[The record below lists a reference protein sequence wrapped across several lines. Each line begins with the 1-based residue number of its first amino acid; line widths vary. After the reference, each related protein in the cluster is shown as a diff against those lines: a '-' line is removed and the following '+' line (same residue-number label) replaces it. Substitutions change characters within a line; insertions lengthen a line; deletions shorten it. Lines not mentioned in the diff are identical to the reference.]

1 MSRVPKG
8 SELKVERSG
17 GRVVDENEEARFL
30 RIEVED
36 PYRTEALGLLRRDT
50 IGVYETI
57 VRQGESTVD
66 LSGPK
71 QSKEEGNRDRSE
83 ENSSPVGRGK
93 LVMIRLWTHS
103 GRFR

>member
-36 PYRTEALGLLRRDT
+36 PWRTKAFWLLMKNAF
-50 IGVYETI
+50 EF
-57 VRQGESTVD
+57 Q
-66 LSGPK
+66 
-71 QSKEEGNRDRSE
+71 
-83 ENSSPVGRGK
+83 
-93 LVMIRLWTHS
+93 
-103 GRFR
+103 